1 MESPYSE
8 DEFSHRFLLHITPV
22 NAHALPEYDIG
33 HVYTGQVV
41 RVERSTGEV
50 SWTSP
55 IWDNSYTFRNP
66 AAELQS
72 KLNPSPPADDQNT
85 ASGAELFAARS
96 GSWHSSAAKQGAG
109 PRMDGAKG
117 WLAGRVAG
125 FSASAALSDSEIL
138 WTRQNLAEFIA
149 NPAQFA
155 PGTAMADVSIA
166 DEEAQIIADFLAAN
180 K

>member
-1 MESPYSE
+1 MESPYSK

-22 NAHALPEYDIG
+22 DAHALPEYDIG
-33 HVYTGQVV
+33 HFYTGQVV

-109 PRMDGAKG
+109 PAHGRCERMARRPCCRLQRLGCIVRFGNPLDAAE
-117 WLAGRVAG
+117 LGR
-125 FSASAALSDSEIL
+125 IQ
-138 WTRQNLAEFIA
+138 RQSRPIRT
-149 NPAQFA
+149 
-155 PGTAMADVSIA
+155 GDRYG
-166 DEEAQIIADFLAAN
+166 
-180 K
+180 